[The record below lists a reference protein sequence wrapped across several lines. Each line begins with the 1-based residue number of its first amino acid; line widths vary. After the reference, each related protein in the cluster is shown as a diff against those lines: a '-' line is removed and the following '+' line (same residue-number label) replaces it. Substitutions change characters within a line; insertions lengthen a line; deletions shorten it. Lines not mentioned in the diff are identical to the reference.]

1 MSEQFHF
8 NEQLEQIKADN
19 RKLAEENLRLRTE
32 LEAYRLS
39 KKGKKAVGRGL
50 GWFGAG
56 VFLGKRFKKSLVQL
70 LTEIPQKNVT
80 RETLASVTAH
90 ALWRFTRITLFGL
103 LIAVIPAAILIFQ
116 TLLMRSQNKMIK
128 RQSDIMQLQNDLVSQ
143 QNQLIGLQ
151 LKQDDIN
158 TQKSLFAGEVNT
170 SKRYLQSLS
179 NRSIDEQAAQD
190 IGKRLGE
197 ISRKI
202 TAYELSPNG
211 VGSLSPERGEL
222 MEAFIAA
229 TKRLP
234 NLERFAHLAY
244 GEAPFYQAD
253 LEKAIL
259 VDANLRG
266 AMLNEANLA
275 EANLRGANLE
285 NTQLN
290 NAILD
295 KAPVTNARL
304 FAANLSNA
312 SAKGTLFNASELRNT
327 NLSAADLTGADLR
340 GVNNLEQANFTE
352 TILLNVKVSDPNWL
366 AKMDNQN
373 ITGWN
378 DIRSKYIVD
387 NSEQRDGN
395 GVYYLIIER

>member
-1 MSEQFHF
+1 MSDSYLSNEQFQ
-8 NEQLEQIKADN
+8 QLRADN
-19 RKLAEENLRLRTE
+19 QKLAEENLRLRTE

-39 KKGKKAVGRGL
+39 KKGKKGVSRGL

-56 VFLGKRFKKSLVQL
+56 VFLGKRFKKSLIQL

-80 RETLASVTAH
+80 RETLANVTAH
-90 ALWRFTRITLFGL
+90 ALWRFTRVTLFGL
-103 LIAVIPAAILIFQ
+103 LVAVVPAAILIFQ
-116 TLLMRSQNKMIK
+116 TILMRSQNRMIQ
-128 RQSDIMQLQNDLVSQ
+128 RQSSIMELQNDLVSQ

-151 LKQDDIN
+151 LKQDDVN

-170 SKRYLQSLS
+170 IKRYLQSIS
-179 NRSIDEQAAQD
+179 NRGLDESAAQNV
-190 IGKRLGE
+190 GKRLGE
-197 ISRKI
+197 VSRKI
-202 TAYELSPNG
+202 TAYELSPDG
-211 VGSLSPERGEL
+211 SGSLSPERGEL
-222 MEAFIAA
+222 LEAFIAA
-229 TKRLP
+229 TKRVP
-234 NLERFAHLAY
+234 NLERFAHLVY
-244 GEAPFYQAD
+244 GEASFYQAD

-266 AMLNEANLA
+266 VILNEANLT

-285 NTQLN
+285 NSQLN

-304 FAANLSNA
+304 FAANLSNV
-312 SAKGTLFNASELRNT
+312 SAKGTLFNASDLKNA
-327 NLSAADLTGADLR
+327 NFSAADLSGADLR
-340 GVNNLEQANFTE
+340 GVNILENANFTE

-366 AKMDNQN
+366 AKMDDQN

-378 DIRSKYIVD
+378 DLRSKYIVD
-387 NSEQRDGN
+387 NTEQRDGN

>member
-1 MSEQFHF
+1 MSESYFS
-8 NEQLEQIKADN
+8 NEQFQQLKADN
-19 RKLAEENLRLRTE
+19 QKLAEENLRLRME
-32 LEAYRLS
+32 LEAHHFS
-39 KKGKKAVGRGL
+39 KKGKKGVARGI
-50 GWFGAG
+50 GWLGAG
-56 VFLGKRFKKSLVQL
+56 IFLGKKFKKSLIQL

-103 LIAVIPAAILIFQ
+103 LVAVIPAAILIFQ
-116 TLLMRSQNKMIK
+116 TLLMRSQNRMIK
-128 RQSDIMQLQNDLVSQ
+128 RQSDIMELQNELVNQ

-170 SKRYLQSLS
+170 IKRYLQNIS
-179 NRSIDEQAAQD
+179 NRGIDEQAAQD

-197 ISRKI
+197 VSRKI
-202 TAYELSPNG
+202 SAYELSPDG
-211 VGSLSPERGEL
+211 KGSMSPERGEL
-222 MEAFIAA
+222 LEALIAA

-234 NLERFAHLAY
+234 NLERFVHLVY

-259 VDANLRG
+259 LGANLRG
-266 AMLNEANLA
+266 AMLNEANLT
-275 EANLRGANLE
+275 EANLREADLE
-285 NTQLN
+285 NAQLN

-295 KAPVTNARL
+295 QAFVTNARL
-304 FAANLSNA
+304 FASNLSNA
-312 SAKGTLFNASELRNT
+312 SAKGTLFNASDLKNA
-327 NLSAADLTGADLR
+327 NFSAADLTEADLR
-340 GVNNLEQANFTE
+340 GVNSLVNANFTE
-352 TILLNVKVSDPNWL
+352 AILLNVKVSDPNWL
-366 AKMDNQN
+366 AKMDDQN

-378 DIRSKYIVD
+378 DLRSKYIVD
-387 NSEQRDGN
+387 NTEQRDAN